1 MFLIDN
7 AVFLM
12 QGAETY
18 LWTRSV
24 AAVLPY
30 RPAVIEIR
38 RCVIISHAKRGEQ
51 QHKKESARAHSTL
64 LVTNVIELL
73 TPLV

>member
-1 MFLIDN
+1 
-7 AVFLM
+7 M

-38 RCVIISHAKRGEQ
+38 RCVIISHAKEGNNT
-51 QHKKESARAHSTL
+51 KKRVRAHSTL